1 MLPAL
6 LGPPK
11 EERYICQLFGCFAV
25 RFGKVKVGVSSLLG
39 GGMDLSTGFR
49 GKYPTSRGHP
59 GCVPVLRPT
68 TKSHQLRR
76 QSSVRCRAE
85 H

>member
-1 MLPAL
+1 
-6 LGPPK
+6 
-11 EERYICQLFGCFAV
+11 
-25 RFGKVKVGVSSLLG
+25 
-39 GGMDLSTGFR
+39 MDLSTGFR